1 MEWLKLYHDLRTD
14 RKVETLADDEYRT
27 FINLLV
33 FASEQEAHRGDIAG
47 LDDDLIALEV
57 CRGDVVLLA
66 RTLDRL
72 QRLRIV
78 SVGTGPAADGVG
90 VTRYIA
96 FLNFA
101 KRQAR
106 KPSDEPGRIL
116 ERVRKHREGKRN
128 APDQE
133 RNATVTRY
141 VTPPVTPVTPRN
153 AYREEG
159 EGEEDSSP
167 TEKRGRVSGAVAP
180 APHQAVVNAWMAAV
194 GRDPERAKDY
204 SRYVAVGAEM
214 AGRGDTPQDVGNCT
228 RYLATDPWRQEKSKA
243 PALTD
248 VRDALPM
255 WRDSGRPARVAAGP
269 KPNGKPPGGQEYLMH
284 QLALVRQQS
293 EQREE
298 QQRGPDGPRRL
309 PGGPVQAGRH
319 AE

>member
-1 MEWLKLYHDLRTD
+1 MPWVKLDDRFFTNPKVIGAGRDARDLY
-14 RKVETLADDEYRT
+14 L
-27 FINLLV
+27 
-33 FASEQEAHRGDIAG
+33 AG
-47 LDDDLIALEV
+47 LCYCAAELTDGFV
-57 CRGDVVLLA
+57 
-66 RTLDRL
+66 
-72 QRLRIV
+72 
-78 SVGTGPAADGVG
+78 PA
-90 VTRYIA
+90 
-96 FLNFA
+96 NA
-101 KRQAR
+101 KRVQEWRGRHPEAKAAR
-106 KPSDEPGRIL
+106 RSRGNGI
-116 ERVRKHREGKRN
+116 
-128 APDQE
+128 
-133 RNATVTRY
+133 
-141 VTPPVTPVTPRN
+141 TPPVRNGGVMPPPYPSPVDT
-153 AYREEG
+153 
-159 EGEEDSSP
+159 SSP
-167 TEKRGRVSGAVAP
+167 TEKRGRASGAVAP

-204 SRYVAVGAEM
+204 GRYVAVGAEM

-269 KPNGKPPGGQEYLMH
+269 RPNGKPPSGQEYLMR

-293 EQREE
+293 ERSEE

>member
-1 MEWLKLYHDLRTD
+1 VKWFRFYHEVLDDPKVQDLEPAVF
-14 RKVETLADDEYRT
+14 KHWV
-27 FINLLV
+27 NLLCL
-33 FASEQEAHRGDIAG
+33 ANAQEPRGTLPDNPRFIAF
-47 LDDDLIALEV
+47 
-57 CRGDVVLLA
+57 
-66 RTLDRL
+66 
-72 QRLRIV
+72 RLRIRDA
-78 SVGTGPAADGVG
+78 TAAKL
-90 VTRYIA
+90 IA
-96 FLNFA
+96 ELVERGLLERDEKGGNCRLIPHNWE
-101 KRQAR
+101 KRQA
-106 KPSDEPGRIL
+106 KSDDSAP
-116 ERVRKHREGKRN
+116 RVAQSRANSPEKNRVNVTADPPLLKRAN
-128 APDQE
+128 SSL
-133 RNATVTRY
+133 
-141 VTPPVTPVTPRN
+141 
-153 AYREEG
+153 EG

-167 TEKRGRVSGAVAP
+167 TEKRARASGAVAP

-204 SRYVAVGAEM
+204 GRYVAVGAEM

-255 WRDSGRPARVAAGP
+255 WRDSGRPARVATGP
-269 KPNGKPPGGQEYLMH
+269 RPNGKPPSGQEYLMR

-293 EQREE
+293 ERSEE